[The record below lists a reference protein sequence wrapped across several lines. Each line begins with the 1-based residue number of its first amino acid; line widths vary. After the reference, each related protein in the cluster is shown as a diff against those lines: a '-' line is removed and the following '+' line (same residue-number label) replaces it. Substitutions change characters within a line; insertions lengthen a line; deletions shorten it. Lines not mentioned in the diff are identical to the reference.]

1 MEESSEGSNQNGEEL
16 NSESIIPDTEESNN
30 KSSSRAGISTHQC
43 GICDA
48 SFPLLI
54 QYLNHRIDHAGPQ
67 SGVSC
72 ELCGTAYSRQS
83 TLREHYKKK
92 HRLSFIS
99 KPSSPKSAGRQRS
112 KLVEPD
118 SPERQFSLNC
128 GDSQPTSDDN
138 SVTKTIHVVI
148 TRAGEDDEEKAGH
161 EQEENDCSL
170 DEKDI
175 AESNH
180 LDVSGRENV
189 ENDNLQNDIDNKV
202 DEMQTDRDVDKMD
215 VDEEKCEIE
224 GNCSESNKDTDSTA
238 SPEKTWAGTRQSLQC
253 FNDAEDFHFVLLKNM
268 INGNSFKYSKD
279 RFKCLHC
286 EFQSYWRNSM
296 CTHMKQMHRDMMSIH
311 QNIQIKPLES
321 QSDQGDQSIMKM
333 SDYIANLKQKKTK
346 SVECRIRSVEK
357 QDLPGQ
363 YCCSKCG
370 KEFNRLRYLRKHM
383 LVHKSDKKYL
393 CDECGKAFKT
403 RSYLKTH
410 YRTHKTR
417 VYKCSQCNFSSSVNA
432 VIHAHRQLHNDGSV
446 ICDVCGF
453 AYADKSTLK
462 KHKLVHDPDRPFPCT
477 FPGCTWRFRTEV
489 MCLAHY
495 NAHTTEGKFRC
506 SVCGYV
512 FRHKHHLQRHQ
523 SKMHGITNT
532 TNVTIV
538 EEEKKEEK
546 ETTISDIPDTVNLIV
561 NSDMSRDQL
570 QSALQNG
577 QLVIATDSE
586 GNTINYEVADITMNV
601 TYHTLLEE
609 DSQLGDAQ
617 AILHVA
623 TIDSHD
629 PS

>member
-1 MEESSEGSNQNGEEL
+1 MEESSEGSNSGEL
-16 NSESIIPDTEESNN
+16 NSEDIIPDTEESND
-30 KSSSRAGISTHQC
+30 KSCSPAGLSIHQC
-43 GICDA
+43 GICNA

-54 QYLNHRIDHAGPQ
+54 QYLKHRIDHAGPQ

-72 ELCGTAYSRQS
+72 ELCGTAYSRPS
-83 TLREHYKKK
+83 PLREHYKKK
-92 HRLSFIS
+92 HRISFNS
-99 KPSSPKSAGRQRS
+99 KPPLPKSSDKQALT
-112 KLVEPD
+112 LVEPD
-118 SPERQFSLNC
+118 SQGRRFSLDCN
-128 GDSQPTSDDN
+128 DSQPDTDD
-138 SVTKTIHVVI
+138 SSGTKTIHVVI
-148 TRAGEDDEEKAGH
+148 TREDDDEKTQYDQ
-161 EQEENDCSL
+161 EQDGSDCSSNENIITESKHL
-170 DEKDI
+170 GEGDREDI
-175 AESNH
+175 IKETF
-180 LDVSGRENV
+180 
-189 ENDNLQNDIDNKV
+189 QNDIDNKV
-202 DEMQTDRDVDKMD
+202 DELQTDGDVDRMD
-215 VDEEKCEIE
+215 VDETRCEAE
-224 GNCSESNKDTDSTA
+224 AVSSESNKDTDSTA
-238 SPEKTWAGTRQSLQC
+238 SPGKTLSAQQSLQGY
-253 FNDAEDFHFVLLKNM
+253 NEAEDFHFVLLKNM

-311 QNIQIKPLES
+311 QNIQIKPPEA
-321 QSDQGDQSIMKM
+321 QCNQGDQSIMKM

-346 SVECRIRSVEK
+346 PVECRIRSVEK
-357 QDLPGQ
+357 QDLPGE

-410 YRTHKTR
+410 YRTHKSR
-417 VYKCSQCNFSSSVNA
+417 EYKCSQCNFTSSVNA

-462 KHKLVHDPDRPFPCT
+462 KHKLVHDPNRPFPCT

-489 MCLAHY
+489 MRLGHY
-495 NAHTTEGKFRC
+495 NSHTTEGKYRC
-506 SVCGYV
+506 SVCSYI

-523 SKMHGITNT
+523 SNMHGITNT

-546 ETTISDIPDTVNLIV
+546 QTPVSDIPDTVNLIV

-623 TIDSHD
+623 TIDSQD